1 MIEDDFTRRSWKNS
15 KVSFFS
21 FVNLNA
27 QRLDGRLAISSQP
40 AEVSNYVRFLI
51 GEEWAKEAKTTEDE

>member
-1 MIEDDFTRRSWKNS
+1 
-15 KVSFFS
+15 
-21 FVNLNA
+21 VNLNA

-51 GEEWAKEAKTTEDE
+51 GEGGMSQKRSENN